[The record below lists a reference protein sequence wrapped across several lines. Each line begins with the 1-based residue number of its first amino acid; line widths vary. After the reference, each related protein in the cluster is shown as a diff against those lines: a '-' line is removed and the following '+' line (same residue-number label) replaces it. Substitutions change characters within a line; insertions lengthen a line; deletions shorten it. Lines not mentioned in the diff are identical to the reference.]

1 MSILQVK
8 FSKENSN
15 PFYGMS
21 KTLELQQ
28 SLSKGTAVTNAHISS
43 AYTECKTEDQKK
55 MFYSLLF
62 SIGDITGRH
71 HNIFGKNKVDSGG
84 NGMREN
90 FRIIVDWMKKTNH
103 KQYLKFLNARLF
115 NEFNC
120 LDTLLANRVNTKPK
134 TNKVVKH
141 IKSYEM
147 GDIEY
152 LAKFLVTLIK
162 GKSPFDKMLVAKFL
176 TRPRTSKRSGHKQLL
191 IQTKESS
198 YLKVLLIQKV
208 SDLMDWPYINHGK
221 YIDFKGYYEWRKDYN
236 QDLESVLFSS
246 GKIKDLDEQ
255 EFLNWLGKQPA
266 GARYRVKRRLF
277 DAKGQIIEKWLKQAK
292 WFQKW
297 ETFKVEAQSTQRVL
311 EEKVRQGLASED
323 DKIQLVQAKKDAKV
337 TVGANNFVSLFKE
350 IINGTVDK
358 VKLQPFLDKI
368 SLAYNTLVFVDDSG
382 SMNSAQHVYG
392 FTPRQFAAFI
402 ATVCLSKNP
411 NDQARNLVGLFS
423 NTCRMFGNIDSIGMS
438 PNSLMTSKVKTV
450 NKPLINPEA
459 HFLDNLQAF
468 KKFLD
473 AKTTGYGTSIS
484 SIPESLHQ
492 WVGGDSVKLEMLQQY
507 PVWTLISD
515 GNFNNLGSASSSLN
529 DFFAKCVKYFGFKP
543 YVIAIDVAYN
553 TSQSVKTFSGI
564 ENFMYL
570 PPNPA
575 QIEQFLTNFK
585 DMDIMDVYTP
595 LLSLYRSNRYDLVR
609 ANVM

>member
-1 MSILQVK
+1 MKMLQVK
-8 FSKENSN
+8 LSKENSN
-15 PFYGMS
+15 PFYGMP

-28 SLSKGTAVTNAHISS
+28 SLSKSVVVNQSVISNAF
-43 AYTECKTEDQKK
+43 AECKTKEKRE

-84 NGMREN
+84 NGMRDN
-90 FRIIVDWMKKTNH
+90 FRLIVDWMKKTDR
-103 KQYLKFLNARLF
+103 KQYLKFLNAKLF

-141 IKSYEM
+141 IKSYEQA
-147 GDIEY
+147 DIDH

-191 IQTKESS
+191 AQTRESS
-198 YLKVLLIQKV
+198 NLKALLIQTV
-208 SDLMDWPYINHGK
+208 SDHMGWPYINHGK
-221 YIDFKGYYEWRKDYN
+221 YMDFKGYYEWRKDYN

-311 EEKVRQGLASED
+311 EEKVRQGTASED
-323 DKIQLVQAKKDAKV
+323 DKVQLVQAKKDAKV

-350 IINGTVDK
+350 IVNGTVDK
-358 VKLQPFLDKI
+358 IKLQPFLDKI
-368 SLAYNTLVFVDDSG
+368 LLAYNTLVFVDDSG
-382 SMNSAQHVYG
+382 SMNTLQSIG
-392 FTPRQFAAFI
+392 FSPRQFAAFI
-402 ATVCLSKNP
+402 ATICLSKNP
-411 NDQARNLVGLFS
+411 DDQARNLVGLFS
-423 NTCRMFGNIDSIGMS
+423 NTCRMFGNIDSIGTS
-438 PNSLMTSKVKTV
+438 ANSLMTSKVKSV
-450 NKPLINPEA
+450 NKPLINPED
-459 HFLDNLQAF
+459 HFLDNLKTF

-473 AKTTGYGTSIS
+473 AKTTGNGTNIS
-484 SIPESLHQ
+484 SIPKSLHQ

>member
-1 MSILQVK
+1 MLQVK
-8 FSKENSN
+8 LNKSNSN

-28 SLSKGTAVTNAHISS
+28 SLSKGIVATNAQISS
-43 AYTECKTEDQKK
+43 AYAECKTQEQKE

-90 FRIIVDWMKKTNH
+90 FRLIVDWLKTTNR

-141 IKSYEM
+141 IKSYDES
-147 GDIEY
+147 DIKDLSKY
-152 LAKFLVTLIK
+152 LVSLIT

-191 IQTKESS
+191 AQTKESAQ
-198 YLKVLLIQKV
+198 LKMQLIKAV
-208 SDLMDWPYINHGK
+208 SDHMGWPYIVHDK
-221 YIDFKGYYEWRKDYN
+221 FTEFTGYYNWRKEYN
-236 QDLESVLFSS
+236 QDLESVLFSN
-246 GKIKDLDEQ
+246 GKINELDEQ
-255 EFLNWLGKQPA
+255 EFLNWLQKQPA
-266 GARYRVKRRLF
+266 GARYRIKRRLF
-277 DAKGQIIEKWLKQAK
+277 DPKGQIIEKWLKQAK

-297 ETFKVEAQSTQRVL
+297 ETFKVESQAKQRVL
-311 EEKVRQGLASED
+311 EEKVRQGVANED
-323 DKIQLVQAKKDAKV
+323 DKIQLAKVKKDAKV
-337 TVGANNFVSLFKE
+337 TVGGINFVSLFTE
-350 IINGTVDK
+350 IINGNVDK

-368 SLAYNTLVFVDDSG
+368 SLPYNTLVFCDDSS
-382 SMNSAQHVYG
+382 SMNSSYSNSG
-392 FTPRQFAAFI
+392 FSPRQFASFI
-402 ATVCLSKNP
+402 ATICLMKNP
-411 NDQARNLVGLFS
+411 DDQARSLVGLFS
-423 NTCRMFGNIDSIGMS
+423 KTCRMFNNIDGINTAA
-438 PNSLMTSKVKTV
+438 NSLLSSKIKSV

-459 HFLDNLQAF
+459 HFLDNLKDF
-468 KKFLD
+468 KRFLD
-473 AKTTGYGTSIS
+473 AKTTGNGTNVS
-484 SIPESLHQ
+484 SIPDSINA
-492 WVGGDSVKLEMLQQY
+492 WVNGDPIKLEMLRQY
-507 PVWTLISD
+507 PIWTLISD

-529 DFFAKCVKYFGFKP
+529 DFFARCVKYFGFKP
-543 YVIAIDVAYN
+543 YIVAIDVAHN

-585 DMDIMDVYTP
+585 DIDIMDVYTP
-595 LLSLYRSNRYDLVR
+595 LLSLYRSNRYNLVR
-609 ANVM
+609 ANVL